1 MQKSHASTLG
11 RRIAL
16 CLGAVIAALFI
27 LTSAVPTARAST
39 NSGWNII
46 TSPNTS
52 ASDSNILM
60 GTTCT
65 SAWNCWAVGGVIPAG
80 SNNNNNPQPNAL
92 VDHWNGSAWSLG
104 PNAQPPGSQAS
115 LLWSVSCVTASD
127 CWAVG
132 AQEGATQQNPVLM
145 AEQWNGSTWTVMPTP
160 DIGGYLFSVTCTS
173 ASDCWAVGNSVDAQ
187 KNPLNGVILQWNGSQ
202 WSQVTAPSSGQS
214 YDQLDSVTCTS
225 SSDCWA
231 VGYAGPNQIQYGF
244 LPGIAPNVVGSA
256 VLIDHWNGATW
267 SVSSAPAVASP
278 AGQLLSSVTCV
289 SASDCW
295 AVGTTTDSNGN
306 ASTTL
311 VDQWNGSAWST
322 TPSPAPTTPADLL
335 SAVTCVDAT
344 DCWATG
350 ATNAASAQNNNN
362 NNTSPTPFIEN
373 WNGSA
378 WSVDPSPN
386 VMVFGYLSGL
396 TCVRGTGCFAAGLTA
411 TIANNNETFQ
421 TLIEQLQVPA
431 AGNQGLWM
439 TGSDGGVFAFGTAG
453 YYGSAGGAH
462 LNKPI
467 VGMAATPDGGGYW
480 LVASDGGVFSF
491 GDATFYGSA
500 GGFALNKP
508 IVGMAATPDGGGYW
522 LVASDGGVFSFGD
535 ATFYGS
541 TGSIVLNKPIV
552 GMAATPDG
560 GGYWLVASDGGVFSF
575 GDATFYGSTGGL
587 TLAAPIVGM
596 AATPDGGGYW
606 LVASDGG
613 VFSFGDAPY
622 YGSVPGQG
630 IGSHAPVEG
639 IVATPNGG
647 GYWILGRDGA
657 LYSYGDASYLGSL
670 VGIGLQGSITGADT
684 ST

>member
-1 MQKSHASTLG
+1 MEKSHGSTLG

>member
-1 MQKSHASTLG
+1 
-11 RRIAL
+11 
-16 CLGAVIAALFI
+16 
-27 LTSAVPTARAST
+27 
-39 NSGWNII
+39 
-46 TSPNTS
+46 
-52 ASDSNILM
+52 
-60 GTTCT
+60 
-65 SAWNCWAVGGVIPAG
+65 
-80 SNNNNNPQPNAL
+80 
-92 VDHWNGSAWSLG
+92 
-104 PNAQPPGSQAS
+104 
-115 LLWSVSCVTASD
+115 
-127 CWAVG
+127 
-132 AQEGATQQNPVLM
+132 
-145 AEQWNGSTWTVMPTP
+145 
-160 DIGGYLFSVTCTS
+160 
-173 ASDCWAVGNSVDAQ
+173 
-187 KNPLNGVILQWNGSQ
+187 
-202 WSQVTAPSSGQS
+202 
-214 YDQLDSVTCTS
+214 
-225 SSDCWA
+225 